1 MLGLSTAVVGA
12 VVQLVSV
19 HIAAAKPI
27 VFKKSHRFIL
37 HPLDG
42 TVELSG
48 KAYQLHF
55 LQA

>member
-42 TVELSG
+42 S
-48 KAYQLHF
+48 QRWN
-55 LQA
+55 